1 MNVFDL
7 WAKLSLDSKD
17 YDEGLDKEKEKTES
31 FGSKLGS
38 VLGGVGK
45 AVGTA
50 TIAAVSAATVAVTG
64 MVKQAV
70 DSYADYEQLVGGVE
84 TLFKDSAGIVQDYAV
99 EAFKNAGISANQYME
114 TTIAFS
120 ASLIQGLG
128 GDTAKAAEIAN
139 TAIVDMS
146 DNVNK
151 MGTTMESVQNAYN
164 GLARQNFTML
174 DNLHL
179 GYQGTADEMARL
191 INDSKVMG
199 DTFVATADNIKTIS
213 FDKYIEAIHVIQT
226 EMGITGTTA
235 EEAEKTISGSMKML
249 KSSWQ
254 DLMTSIAGGGVGMS
268 QAIDNVVYSAEKVLE
283 NTIPRVEEAL
293 YGIGDLIQGIVPII
307 ADRLPT
313 LLSQLVPM
321 FLETAIYLVNSLVDS
336 LPMLVE
342 TIANAFIDI
351 LPQLVNAAV
360 NLLDS
365 LMTSIIP
372 ILFEVA
378 IQLVLAIGQGIADN
392 VQQLTSS
399 VVNLILFLVQTI
411 IEHLPEIIM
420 VGLEI
425 LNGLIE
431 GVLNNLHLITDAVVI
446 LITTFVSTIFE
457 HLPDILKAAV
467 EIGLKIVAGIVLAI
481 PSLIVSV
488 GRMLGIVQST
498 KDQVEDHS
506 QKMQSSVND
515 STNGITSSI
524 DSMID
529 NLNNK
534 TNQAR
539 GMLSDTSSTTVD
551 VSDEM
556 NRKADD
562 MVKTS
567 QNAEKTVKL
576 VINNMV
582 NAVMFARASFQEAFD
597 GMTNMLERFRLKMD
611 ELGKVVA
618 MPRVDPSGVVAGC
631 TAIVDACN
639 RAIQALQ
646 SLGSAQGASGGYG
659 GGRAS
664 GGWITSGITYLV
676 GEKGPE
682 LITATSNA
690 FVHNSE
696 ETAGILG
703 GGTRGINITI
713 QGDVYDD
720 AESMKNKLKR
730 AVLEVIDTELSY
742 A

>member
-45 AVGTA
+45 VVGTA
-50 TIAAVSAATVAVTG
+50 TIAAVSAAGVAVTG
-64 MVKQAV
+64 IVKQAI
-70 DSYADYEQLVGGVE
+70 DSYADYEQLVGGSKLVFGE
-84 TLFKDSAGIVQDYAV
+84 AYDYIMDKSV
-99 EAFKNAGISANQYME
+99 EAYKNVQLSQSEYLRQVNGFAVGLRESLGGNEKAAAELADRIVTAEADVVAAMGISQE
-114 TTIAFS
+114 
-120 ASLIQGLG
+120 
-128 GDTAKAAEIAN
+128 AA
-139 TAIVDMS
+139 
-146 DNVNK
+146 
-151 MGTTMESVQNAYN
+151 QNAFN
-164 GLARQNFTML
+164 GIMKGNFTMV
-174 DNLHL
+174 DNLML
-179 GYQGTADEMARL
+179 GIKPTKEGFQEMIDKVNEWNATQG
-191 INDSKVMG
+191 K
-199 DTFVATADNIKTIS
+199 ATAYTIENIA
-213 FDKYIEAIHVIQT
+213 DMQAALVDYIEMQGLSGYAA
-226 EMGITGTTA
+226 G
-235 EEAEKTISGSMKML
+235 EAATTISGSLSMVKAAWGDVL
-249 KSSWQ
+249 I
-254 DLMTSIAGGGVGMS
+254 SISGGGKGMQ
-268 QAIDNVVYSAEKVLE
+268 QAIEDLVSSIEGFAHKIMPV
-283 NTIPRVEEAL
+283 IEEAL
-293 YGIGDLIQGIVPII
+293 YGVGDLIQGIVPII
-307 ADRLPT
+307 ADRLPA
-313 LLSQLVPM
+313 LLAQLVPM

-342 TIANAFIDI
+342 TIASAFIDI

-365 LMTSIIP
+365 LLSSIIP

-399 VVNLILFLVQTI
+399 VISLILFLVQTI

-446 LITTFVSTIFE
+446 LITTFVETIFE
-457 HLPDILKAAV
+457 HLPDILKAAI

-506 QKMQSSVND
+506 QKMQNSVND
-515 STNGITSSI
+515 STTGITSSI

-539 GMLSDTSSTTVD
+539 GMLSDTSSATEN
-551 VSDEM
+551 VSDNM
-556 NRKADD
+556 NKKADD

-567 QNAEKTVKL
+567 QNAEKAVKL
-576 VINNMV
+576 TINNMV
-582 NAVMFARASFQEAFD
+582 NSVVFARASFQQSFED
-597 GMTNMLERFRLKMD
+597 MTKWLESFRLKME

-639 RAIQALQ
+639 RAINALRN
-646 SLGSAQGASGGYG
+646 LGSAQGSSGGFG

-664 GGWITSGITYLV
+664 GGWITSGTTYLV

-703 GGTRGINITI
+703 GGNRGINITI